1 MSHRKTI
8 SKLVSLVLTGL
19 LLVFSYLY
27 ISDIIGKI
35 DQGSLSLN
43 WPLLVCSGVL
53 FIIAYV
59 IFSVHWLLACR
70 ILDPKITADQQLAFF
85 ASQPYKYLPT
95 SAFTFSFRAIYARKL
110 GVGFKKSS
118 AAQLFENTS
127 LITASITLFGLSY
140 FFSDNKA
147 IFLLLLALGGLTFF
161 LVIKIGS
168 LKLTIKNNRLV
179 VSTKHLLGM
188 FFVAIAAWIAIG
200 LSFVVLS
207 LGLGLPVNLLEHI
220 AANALAFALS
230 ILAVFAPGGI
240 GVREVVYSSFGI
252 NPAAIIYWRIMTF
265 ILDFALG
272 VAAIIKI
279 RLLK

>member
-1 MSHRKTI
+1 
-8 SKLVSLVLTGL
+8 V
-19 LLVFSYLY
+19 
-27 ISDIIGKI
+27 
-35 DQGSLSLN
+35 
-43 WPLLVCSGVL
+43 
-53 FIIAYV
+53 
-59 IFSVHWLLACR
+59 
-70 ILDPKITADQQLAFF
+70 
-85 ASQPYKYLPT
+85 
-95 SAFTFSFRAIYARKL
+95 
-110 GVGFKKSS
+110 
-118 AAQLFENTS
+118 
-127 LITASITLFGLSY
+127 
-140 FFSDNKA
+140 
-147 IFLLLLALGGLTFF
+147 
-161 LVIKIGS
+161 VIKIGS

-179 VSTKHLLGM
+179 VSTKHLVGM